1 MDNSMYVILFTF
13 FLYNLYH
20 SFIAFLYNSYS
31 QFITLFVFA
40 LLFISLSG
48 CLYIYIYIYKKNQF
62 LRKFLFIYL

>member
-48 CLYIYIYIYKKNQF
+48 CLYIYI
-62 LRKFLFIYL
+62 

>member
-48 CLYIYIYIYKKNQF
+48 CLYIYNQF